1 MPRSS
6 HWAARG
12 SPGSCCDAVLTIV
25 RPIPVASSSLAPD
38 GTRSSSLPARSSK
51 RAGDCA
57 FVEDRARRSDRAQIV
72 WSNAADPE
80 VLTVVAH
87 PVSSDDSG
95 FNLAKFANHVAI
107 VATGDREHVAI
118 RGGGGILRLDVVAGT
133 LRDGPVRLFHRL
145 ARQSELESKMPRL
158 RQLAAFV
165 EFGAVA
171 PWIIP
176 TDPRLDRLILALRVL
191 DARAAGASLRQ
202 IAIGLLSVRAGSADW
217 PGDGDSTKSW
227 VRRLVA
233 LSEALSLA
241 GPRGVLAGLI

>member
-6 HWAARG
+6 RWAVRG
-12 SPGSCCDAVLTIV
+12 SLGSCCDAILTTM
-25 RPIPVASSSLAPD
+25 RPSPAAFSSLAPD
-38 GTRSSSLPARSSK
+38 GTHSSSRPAPASNRV
-51 RAGDCA
+51 GDCA
-57 FVEDRARRSDRAQIV
+57 FVEDRARPSDRAQIV
-72 WSNAADPE
+72 WSDDVDPE
-80 VLTVVAH
+80 VLTVVARS
-87 PVSSDDSG
+87 VSSHDSG
-95 FNLAKFANHVAI
+95 FNLTKFANHAAI

-118 RGGGGILRLDVVAGT
+118 RRGGGILRLDVVDGT

-158 RQLAAFV
+158 RQLAAFL

-202 IAIGLLSVRAGSADW
+202 IAIGLLCVRTGSVDW
-217 PGDGDSTKSW
+217 PGDGDSTKSR

-241 GPRGVLAGLI
+241 GPRGVLAHSI

>member
-1 MPRSS
+1 
-6 HWAARG
+6 
-12 SPGSCCDAVLTIV
+12 VILTTV
-25 RPIPVASSSLAPD
+25 RPVPAASLSLAPD
-38 GTRSSSLPARSSK
+38 GTRSSSRPAPASK
-51 RAGDCA
+51 RVGDCA
-57 FVEDRARRSDRAQIV
+57 FVEDRARQSECAQIV
-72 WSNAADPE
+72 WSNAADPD
-80 VLTVVAH
+80 VLTVIAH
-87 PVSSDDSG
+87 PVSSHDSG
-95 FNLAKFANHVAI
+95 FNLKEFGNRAAI
-107 VATGDREHVAI
+107 VATGEKEQVAL

-145 ARQSELESKMPRL
+145 ARQNELESKMPRL
-158 RQLAAFV
+158 RQLAALV
-165 EFGAVA
+165 EFGALA

-202 IAIGLLSVRAGSADW
+202 IAIGLLCGRASSVDW

-241 GPRGVLAGLI
+241 GPRGVLAYSI